1 MKDSKLKPIMPGV
14 WGHLETDKSP
24 EELKQG
30 LKDIEQKLENWL
42 AYWSNIRRESI

>member
-1 MKDSKLKPIMPGV
+1 MKDTNLKPIMPGV
-14 WGHLETDKSP
+14 WGHFETDKSP